1 MKIKTKLVV
10 AFIIIILVPVV
21 LCSVSAYGIT
31 RYQLREIEDY
41 YGIDDP
47 GYESLSDSTQL
58 FNHLTKQIYYE
69 IAHEIE
75 TDASRLEETDY
86 LRDLNE
92 RLKSAYS
99 FLVFRC
105 NEEITYNGGSAEQ
118 SENVLM
124 VLPEYGDYETNAE
137 KGIYLDGKNRY
148 LIKQIDFKVDN
159 GDKCSIFIVTEMAEI
174 IPEVKGMIWEMILAV
189 FIILAITAT
198 LLVAWIY
205 SSMLRPLHELQM
217 AANNIAN
224 GNLDFTVKVKAE
236 DEIGVLCKDFEEMRK
251 RLKENAEEKI
261 QYDKD
266 SKELISNISHDLKTP
281 VTAVKGYAEGI
292 MDGVADSPERM
303 EKYIKTIYNKACDME
318 KLIEELTFY
327 SKIDTNRIPYNFAK
341 IHIDQY
347 FRDCVEEMGM
357 DLEQKNIELT
367 YFDYMEKDEVIIAD
381 PEQLRKVVNNIIGNS
396 VKYMGA
402 GPDKKGIINIRLKD
416 EGDFIKIE
424 MEDNGKGIAVK
435 DLPYIFERF
444 YRTDA
449 SRNSSQGGS
458 GIGLSIV
465 RKIVEDHGGR
475 IWATSKEDTG
485 TVMHMVFRKYQ
496 ETCQ

>member
-1 MKIKTKLVV
+1 MKIRTKLVL
-10 AFIIIILVPVV
+10 AFLAVIV
-21 LCSVSAYGIT
+21 LPICLSAICAYGIT
-31 RYQLREIEDY
+31 KIQFRAMEEY
-41 YGIDDP
+41 YGMDSAD
-47 GYESLSDSTQL
+47 YEGLTDSTRL
-58 FNHLTKQIYYE
+58 FNRMTKQIYHE
-69 IAHEIE
+69 IVYDIE
-75 TDASRLEETDY
+75 TDIKKLENIQYLEQLNQRL
-86 LRDLNE
+86 N
-92 RLKSAYS
+92 SAYS
-99 FLVFRC
+99 FLLLRC
-105 NEEITYNGGSAEQ
+105 NAEILYSGGTKEQ
-118 SENVLM
+118 TQIILDY
-124 VLPEYGDYETNAE
+124 LPEYGDYETGAE
-137 KGIYLDGKNRY
+137 NGVYLDGGNRC
-148 LIKQIDFKVDN
+148 LIKPIDFKGIN
-159 GDKCSIFIVTEMAEI
+159 QEECSIFIITEMREL
-174 IPEVKGMIWEMILAV
+174 IPQVKGILIE
-189 FIILAITAT
+189 IILAIFFVLAITAS
-198 LLVAWIY
+198 LLVGWIY
-205 SSMLRPLHELQM
+205 RSMVKPLKELQT

-224 GNLDFTVKVKAE
+224 GNLDFTVSVNSR
-236 DEIGVLCKDFEEMRK
+236 DEIGELCKDFEEMRR
-251 RLKENAEEKI
+251 RLKENTEEKL

-341 IHIDQY
+341 IRVDKY
-347 FRDCVEEMGM
+347 FQDCVEEMGM

-367 YFDYMEKDEVIIAD
+367 YFNYMEKDEVIIAD

-396 VKYMGA
+396 VKYMGT
-402 GPDKKGIINIRLKD
+402 GKKGIINIRLKE
-416 EGDFIKIE
+416 EGDFVKVEI
-424 MEDNGKGIAVK
+424 EDNGKGIAVK
-435 DLPYIFERF
+435 DLPYIFDRF

-475 IWATSKEDTG
+475 IWATSKEETG

-496 ETCQ
+496 ETIS